1 MTSSC
6 RQAVS
11 TGKIVG
17 VLNRSWT
24 YRYASSATN
33 RMGSCRTVDV
43 ERGRGLLEQGAR
55 SRLCTNDRTGKQDG
69 DGNWSKCNAL
79 KRHRVCFLRWDER
92 KRWWLRLYGGVSTLP
107 YGARREADLGAARF
121 VWVGVG
127 VAGKNQ
133 VETREMMERGGRQA
147 AGGSRRVQG
156 MQVPRRAC

>member
-6 RQAVS
+6 RQAVC

-55 SRLCTNDRTGKQDG
+55 SRLCTNDRTGKQGG

-79 KRHRVCFLRWDER
+79 KRHRVCSCAGVSGRGGG
-92 KRWWLRLYGGVSTLP
+92 LRLYGGVSTLP
-107 YGARREADLGAARF
+107 YGARREADRGAARLLW
-121 VWVGVG
+121 VW
-127 VAGKNQ
+127 
-133 VETREMMERGGRQA
+133 GG
-147 AGGSRRVQG
+147 
-156 MQVPRRAC
+156 

>member
-1 MTSSC
+1 
-6 RQAVS
+6 
-11 TGKIVG
+11 
-17 VLNRSWT
+17 
-24 YRYASSATN
+24 
-33 RMGSCRTVDV
+33 
-43 ERGRGLLEQGAR
+43 
-55 SRLCTNDRTGKQDG
+55 
-69 DGNWSKCNAL
+69 
-79 KRHRVCFLRWDER
+79 VCFLRWDER